1 MKATKKLLVL
11 LSFSALL
18 LMTACRTT
26 PVRNV
31 DLAPIP
37 TASVGKPLTMP
48 QVEKAITLA
57 GAELGWTSSVQSP
70 GVILATIRLR
80 DHYAAVNITY
90 STINYSINYKDS
102 TNLKYDGK
110 SIHSNYNGWIENLD
124 KAIRRNLAR
133 EAYDN
138 K

>member
-1 MKATKKLLVL
+1 MKATRTLLVML
-11 LSFSALL
+11 GFSVLL
-18 LMTACRTT
+18 LMTACRTSQ
-26 PVRNV
+26 VRNV

-37 TASVGKPLTMP
+37 AASGGKPLTMT

-57 GAELGWTSSVQSP
+57 GGELGWTTSIQSP
-70 GVILATIRLR
+70 GVILATLRLR

-90 STINYSINYKDS
+90 STVNYSINYKDS

-110 SIHSNYNGWIENLD
+110 TIHSNYNGWIENLD
-124 KAIRRNLAR
+124 KAIRRNLAK
-133 EAYDN
+133 ETYDN

>member
-1 MKATKKLLVL
+1 MKATKNLLVL
-11 LSFSALL
+11 LSFFVLL

-31 DLAPIP
+31 DLAPVP
-37 TASVGKPLTMP
+37 EAPAGKQLSMV

-57 GAELGWTSSVQSP
+57 GAELGWTTKVQSP

-90 STINYSINYKDS
+90 STVNYSITYKDS

-110 SIHSNYNGWIENLD
+110 TIHSNYNGWIENLD

-133 EAYDN
+133 EAYD